1 MFRLYLTLGF
11 ILPNIY
17 VFFRIK
23 HHFINKG
30 YRIWYTAIYLLI
42 AGIYLFSAG
51 NGDDNFLLKT
61 LHTISDYL
69 LPFYLYLFLFLLLF
83 DLLQLINLL
92 VKIVPSEVRKRFQ
105 FKIYTLSSII
115 ILSATVVI
123 YGAINLNNIRVSNYQ
138 IDVPKKNSN
147 IDHLKVA
154 FVADFH
160 IQQNIPL
167 DFVEQFVRKVNV
179 LQPDILL
186 YGGDIIEGNRE
197 NGTLATIDSI
207 LKNIHTK
214 YGSYGVLGNH
224 ESYGRRETIGFFRK
238 AGIILL
244 RDSLVK
250 IDSSFYLAGRYDQQF
265 RERKSVNDIIGTNS
279 PSLPVILMD
288 HRPTELQET
297 SLNPVD
303 VQFSGH
309 THDGQL
315 FPINLIL
322 HSMYEL
328 TWGYEKIRNTHFF
341 VTSGLRLWGPPVKT
355 AGKSEIMLVDIH
367 FK

>member
-30 YRIWYTAIYLLI
+30 YKIWYTAIYMLI
-42 AGIYLFSAG
+42 AGIYLFSARS
-51 NGDDNFLLKT
+51 GDDNFLLQT

-83 DLLQLINLL
+83 DLLVLINLL
-92 VKIVPSEVRKRFQ
+92 AKIVPREVRMRFQ
-105 FKIYTLSSII
+105 FKVYTLSAII
-115 ILSATVVI
+115 MLSAAVVL
-123 YGAINLNNIRVSNYQ
+123 YGAINLNHIRVSDYR
-138 IDVPKKNSN
+138 IDAPKKDSK

-160 IQQNIPL
+160 IQQNIPE
-167 DFVEQFVRKVNV
+167 DFVEQFVRKINAI
-179 LQPDILL
+179 QPDLLL
-186 YGGDIIEGNRE
+186 YGGDIIEGGNRE
-197 NGTLATIDSI
+197 NSKLEAIEMI
-207 LKNIHTK
+207 LRNIHTK
-214 YGSYGVLGNH
+214 YGIYGVLGNH
-224 ESYGRRETIGFFRK
+224 ESYGRRETGNFFRK
-238 AGIILL
+238 SGIVLL
-244 RDSLVK
+244 KDSIAK

-265 RERKSVNDIIGTNS
+265 RGRKEVSELISHANN
-279 PSLPVILMD
+279 LPILLLD

-297 SLNPVD
+297 SLSPVN

-322 HSMYEL
+322 RSMYDL
-328 TWGYEKIRNTHFF
+328 TWGYMKIKNTHFF

-355 AGKSEIMLVDIH
+355 AGKSEIMVVDIN